1 MLDHFVT
8 ETTRYAHTKYTDLNF
23 STNKEEMKVFIGI
36 LLLSGYHKLPQTHL
50 YWDSNNDTTVTIVSN
65 AMPRARFQLI
75 KKYLHCVDNG
85 LMDQTDKYWKVRPL
99 YDIMNKKVNQFGAL
113 DSQFSIDEQMVP
125 YTGMHSAKQ
134 RMKDKSIRFGYKN
147 FWLTGSLGYPYYCVP
162 YCGAKGVGGDP
173 GKDLTSRITIQL
185 ALQIPSPETSEVFYD
200 NWFSSYK
207 LLPIFTAM
215 GLGATSTLRNDRTNK
230 CPLISDNMLK
240 KEERGSYRYRTDI
253 FSGSTI
259 LKWNDN
265 NVLRLGSNIYGVAE

>member
-1 MLDHFVT
+1 M
-8 ETTRYAHTKYTDLNF
+8 ESTTPLRYHEQEGQPVW
-23 STNKEEMKVFIGI
+23 SIGLKI
-36 LLLSGYHKLPQTHL
+36 LHR
-50 YWDSNNDTTVTIVSN
+50 
-65 AMPRARFQLI
+65 RA
-75 KKYLHCVDNG
+75 NG
-85 LMDQTDKYWKVRPL
+85 PIHRD
-99 YDIMNKKVNQFGAL
+99 A
-113 DSQFSIDEQMVP
+113 S
-125 YTGMHSAKQ
+125 SAKQ

-147 FWLTGSLGYPYYCVP
+147 FWLTGSSGYPYYCVP

-185 ALQIPSPETSEVFYD
+185 ALQIPSPESSEVFYD

-207 LLPIFTAM
+207 LLPIFTAV

-265 NVLRLGSNIYGVAE
+265 NVVRLGSNIYGVEPIGSVQPEREEENNHYPTSNC